1 MKKISSFIILTA
13 IMLSSLGL
21 SAQDAETQ
29 ENGSTPIE
37 VYYFHYTHRCATCQ
51 AVEDVT
57 EKSLKE
63 LYPEKVKNG
72 EIVFLSVNIEVESNK
87 PLVEQFKVGGQTLIF
102 TRNDK
107 IEKDLTNKAFLY
119 AKEQPDKLK
128 DAIGKTI
135 DNL

>member
-1 MKKISSFIILTA
+1 MKRISSVIILTA

-29 ENGSTPIE
+29 KKGSTPIE

-51 AVEDVT
+51 AVEAVT

-72 EIVFLSVNIEVESNK
+72 EIVFLSVNIEVESNQ
-87 PLVEQFKVGGQTLIF
+87 PLVEQFKVGGQTLIV
-102 TRNDK
+102 TKNDK
-107 IEKDLTNKAFLY
+107 IEKELTNKAFMF
-119 AKEQPDKLK
+119 AREQPEKLK
-128 DAIGKTI
+128 AAIKKTVEE
-135 DNL
+135 L

>member
-1 MKKISSFIILTA
+1 MKRISSVIILTA

-29 ENGSTPIE
+29 KKGSTPIE

-51 AVEDVT
+51 AVEAVT

-72 EIVFLSVNIEVESNK
+72 EIVFLSVNIEVESNQ
-87 PLVEQFKVGGQTLIF
+87 PLVEQFKVGGQTLIV
-102 TRNDK
+102 TKNDK
-107 IEKDLTNKAFLY
+107 IEKDLTNKAFMF
-119 AKEQPDKLK
+119 AREQPEKLK
-128 DAIGKTI
+128 AAIKKTVEE
-135 DNL
+135 L